1 MIFSGPGSE
10 RLLTSQAPPAYSPI
24 KQKLLERGYV
34 YQKIELDGEM
44 YHQYTAPNGAKWIYS
59 WHFRNYPFISISARK
74 ISINKRESYAFA
86 RLHGVQTPDT
96 IQANDGEVAKAFL
109 AKHTHVVVKPSDM
122 GGGVGVTVDVT
133 TPDQLSTAI
142 KAATF
147 NAQLPII
154 QKQFF
159 GEEIRLTVLKGTV
172 KSVILR
178 RTPRIVGDGL
188 SSVAELILA
197 ENKEREALHFNLLS
211 YPLLDEKLLPADVL
225 QDTRILEKNEVY
237 ELSKTTMIKYGAS
250 FYGIAK
256 NVHPSYVEIA
266 EELAQSLNPAMLV
279 VDMMVSDFTAP
290 ARDENYTFLE
300 FNTAPAPAIY
310 SSLRGGDSPD
320 IVDEIINMI
329 DEYCQTFA

>member
-1 MIFSGPGSE
+1 
-10 RLLTSQAPPAYSPI
+10 
-24 KQKLLERGYV
+24 
-34 YQKIELDGEM
+34 M

-86 RLHGVQTPDT
+86 RLHGVEIPDT
-96 IQANDGEVAKAFL
+96 IQVNDGEAARAFL
-109 AKHTHVVVKPSDM
+109 AKHTSVVVKPCDM

-133 TPDQLSTAI
+133 SPDQLSVAI

-147 NAQLPII
+147 SDQPPII
-154 QKQFF
+154 QEQFF
-159 GEEIRLTVLKGTV
+159 GEEIRLTVLKGRV

-178 RTPRIVGDGL
+178 RTPRIVGDGV
-188 SSVAELILA
+188 STMRELICG
-197 ENKEREALHFNLLS
+197 ENREREAMHFDLLS
-211 YPLLDEKLLPADVL
+211 YPQLDENLIAVDLLHS
-225 QDTRILEKNEVY
+225 TRILEKDEIF

-250 FYGIAK
+250 FYGIAET
-256 NVHPSYVEIA
+256 VHHSYVEIA

-320 IVDEIINMI
+320 IVDDIINMI